1 MAAKVAAKN
10 NKMKHDA
17 HKPVLTERICVQC
30 KEPIMSNEVTLMRVI
45 SFNGAKRSNSWNE
58 FHRKHLPKI

>member
-1 MAAKVAAKN
+1 MAGVKN
-10 NKMKHDA
+10 NKTKREA
-17 HKPVLTERICVQC
+17 KRPVLTDRVCFQC
-30 KEPIMSNEVTLMRVI
+30 KEQIISNEVTLMRVI